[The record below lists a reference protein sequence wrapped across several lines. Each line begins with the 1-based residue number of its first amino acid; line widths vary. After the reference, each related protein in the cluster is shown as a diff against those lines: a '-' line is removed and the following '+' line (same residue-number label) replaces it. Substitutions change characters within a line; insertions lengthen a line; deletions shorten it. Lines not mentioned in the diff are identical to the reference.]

1 MGLTTPNFPALEPG
15 KTVMDI
21 PYRERIKRFARHWV
35 DYGFGGP
42 KLFPILYIF
51 KLLTF
56 CITGWAVAALT
67 TGLNPLDL
75 SETWREPIVWQK
87 LVVWVMLLESLG
99 VAGAWGPLTFHFKPM
114 TGGVL
119 YWARTKTLRQPPW
132 PDKVPGTAG
141 DDRTPLDVAL
151 YVGFLISLVVCLV
164 MPGTQD
170 SSAVEA
176 IGANEGLIPT
186 APLVAAIVLNV
197 LMGLRDK
204 VTWIAARSEQYLP
217 ALIFFAFF
225 PFVDMVVAAKILIV
239 TVWVGA
245 AVSKIGRHFGHVI
258 PPMVSN
264 TPWMLSKTIK
274 RMHYRNYPDDIRPS
288 ERALM
293 LAHGPGTVVELIT
306 PLVLLFSQNHTL
318 TVAAVIV
325 MMGFHLFIISTFPLA
340 VPLEWNALFMF
351 LAAFLFLQFPAWD
364 GYGLGDMDPA
374 LLVLTVIGCTLFP
387 IIGNNRPQWVS
398 FLPSMRQYAGNWASA
413 LWAFAPGAERKLD
426 EHLVKPANT
435 QKQQLTDMFGEDAA
449 ELVLQHGVSW
459 RAMHSMGRGLNS
471 VMMNLLDEDIDSYYL
486 RDAEALCN
494 VVVGFNFGDGHLH
507 DWRLIEAIQKR
518 CNFAPGE
525 FIVVWVESE
534 PIFRNKQQYWV
545 MDAAVGVVER
555 GEWKVTDAVA
565 EQPWLPNGPITRQR
579 EVAQARIR
587 TSPASRAGR
596 ACCARGDDGKA
607 VPTTA

>member
-21 PYRERIKRFARHWV
+21 PYRERIKRFSRHWV

-75 SETWREPIVWQK
+75 SETWREPIIWQK

-141 DDRTPLDVAL
+141 DHRTPLDVAL

-186 APLVAAIVLNV
+186 APLVVAIVLNV

-204 VTWIAARSEQYLP
+204 ITWIAARSEQYLP

-264 TPWMLSKTIK
+264 TPWMPSKTIK
-274 RMHYRNYPDDIRPS
+274 RMHYRNYPDDIRPVRT
-288 ERALM
+288 RADDRPR
-293 LAHGPGTVVELIT
+293 ARHGRRVD
-306 PLVLLFSQNHTL
+306 HAAR
-318 TVAAVIV
+318 AAV
-325 MMGFHLFIISTFPLA
+325 
-340 VPLEWNALFMF
+340 
-351 LAAFLFLQFPAWD
+351 
-364 GYGLGDMDPA
+364 
-374 LLVLTVIGCTLFP
+374 LTEPHAHRRCG
-387 IIGNNRPQWVS
+387 RP
-398 FLPSMRQYAGNWASA
+398 
-413 LWAFAPGAERKLD
+413 
-426 EHLVKPANT
+426 
-435 QKQQLTDMFGEDAA
+435 
-449 ELVLQHGVSW
+449 
-459 RAMHSMGRGLNS
+459 
-471 VMMNLLDEDIDSYYL
+471 
-486 RDAEALCN
+486 
-494 VVVGFNFGDGHLH
+494 
-507 DWRLIEAIQKR
+507 
-518 CNFAPGE
+518 
-525 FIVVWVESE
+525 
-534 PIFRNKQQYWV
+534 
-545 MDAAVGVVER
+545 
-555 GEWKVTDAVA
+555 
-565 EQPWLPNGPITRQR
+565 
-579 EVAQARIR
+579 
-587 TSPASRAGR
+587 
-596 ACCARGDDGKA
+596 DDGLPPVHHLD
-607 VPTTA
+607 VPARRAARMERPLHVPRGVPVPPVPRVGRLWPR

>member
-1 MGLTTPNFPALEPG
+1 
-15 KTVMDI
+15 
-21 PYRERIKRFARHWV
+21 
-35 DYGFGGP
+35 
-42 KLFPILYIF
+42 
-51 KLLTF
+51 
-56 CITGWAVAALT
+56 
-67 TGLNPLDL
+67 
-75 SETWREPIVWQK
+75 
-87 LVVWVMLLESLG
+87 
-99 VAGAWGPLTFHFKPM
+99 
-114 TGGVL
+114 
-119 YWARTKTLRQPPW
+119 
-132 PDKVPGTAG
+132 
-141 DDRTPLDVAL
+141 
-151 YVGFLISLVVCLV
+151 

-186 APLVAAIVLNV
+186 APLVVAIVLNV

-204 VTWIAARSEQYLP
+204 VTWIAARSEQYVP

-264 TPWMLSKTIK
+264 TPWMPSKTIK
-274 RMHYRNYPDDIRPS
+274 RMHYRDYPDDIRPS

-318 TVAAVIV
+318 TVAAVVV

-340 VPLEWNALFMF
+340 VPLEWNALFMY

-364 GYGLGDMDPA
+364 GYGVGDMDPA
-374 LLVLTVIGCTLFP
+374 LLALTVVGCTLFP
-387 IIGNNRPQWVS
+387 IIGNNRPDWVS

-494 VVVGFNFGDGHLH
+494 VRRRLQLRRRAPARLAADRGDP
-507 DWRLIEAIQKR
+507 EALQ
-518 CNFAPGE
+518 
-525 FIVVWVESE
+525 
-534 PIFRNKQQYWV
+534 
-545 MDAAVGVVER
+545 
-555 GEWKVTDAVA
+555 
-565 EQPWLPNGPITRQR
+565 L
-579 EVAQARIR
+579 
-587 TSPASRAGR
+587 RAGR
-596 ACCARGDDGKA
+596 VHRGVGRVGADLPQQAAVLGHGRGRRLRRARRVEGDRRGRGAA
-607 VPTTA
+607 VAAERADTRST